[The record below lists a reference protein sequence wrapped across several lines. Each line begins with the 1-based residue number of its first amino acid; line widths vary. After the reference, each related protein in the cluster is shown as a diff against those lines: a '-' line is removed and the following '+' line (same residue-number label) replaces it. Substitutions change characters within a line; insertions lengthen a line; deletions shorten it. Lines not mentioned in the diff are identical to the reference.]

1 MKMEVRVEKV
11 KNEANPQDTA
21 AKTSDPE
28 KTRRIGSVQDAWRL
42 WIEPKLRWGLDRLV
56 WT

>member
-1 MKMEVRVEKV
+1 MKMEDRVEKV

-28 KTRRIGSVQDAWRL
+28 KTRRIGSVQDACRL
-42 WIEPKLRWGLDRLV
+42 WTEPKLR
-56 WT
+56 